1 LVFNV
6 SDSMV
11 KTGIQG
17 FDELIEGGLPRGYG
31 YTIMGGPGSGKTI
44 FAIQFIYNGAT
55 KYGENGVYVS
65 FDESLRSIRKSAS
78 NLGMD
83 LTSLEKNGQLIIVDA
98 SPIRVEL
105 GKYTTKTDTFL
116 GLPNFDIDTLMRA
129 VNKAVERVDA
139 KRIVVDPI
147 SSLTIQYRDP
157 FVVRRETMTLI
168 SSLSQDEK
176 YTSLFLSE
184 VSKPDNVN
192 QLNVEAFLTNGV
204 VILHNIKQREEKVRA
219 VEILKMRGV
228 NHSVKMHP
236 FKITDKGIVIY
247 PKEKVFST

>member
-1 LVFNV
+1 MPDNI
-6 SDSMV
+6 V

-17 FDELIEGGLPRGYG
+17 FDELVKGGLPRGYG

-44 FAIQFIYNGAT
+44 FAMQFIYNGVT
-55 KYGENGVYVS
+55 KYGENGVYIS
-65 FDESLRSIRKSAS
+65 FDESLRSIRKTAS

-83 LTSLEKNGQLIIVDA
+83 LTSLEKKGQLIIIDA

-105 GKYTTKTDTFL
+105 GKYTAKTDTFL

-147 SSLTIQYRDP
+147 SSLLIQYRDP
-157 FVVRRETMTLI
+157 FVVRRETLSLI
-168 SSLSQDEK
+168 SSLSQDEQH
-176 YTSLFLSE
+176 TSLFLSE
-184 VSKPDNVN
+184 ISKPDTIS

-204 VILHNIKQREEKVRA
+204 VILYNIKQREEKVRA

-228 NHSVKMHP
+228 NHSIKMHP
-236 FKITDKGIVIY
+236 FKITDNGIVIY
-247 PKEKVFST
+247 PKEKVFT

>member
-1 LVFNV
+1 LVFSV
-6 SDSMV
+6 SNNIV

-17 FDELIEGGLPRGYG
+17 FDELVKGGLPKGYS

-44 FAIQFIYNGAT
+44 FAMQFIYNGVT

-65 FDESLRSIRKSAS
+65 FDEPLRSIKNSAS

-83 LTSLEKNGQLIIVDA
+83 LTSLEKKEQLVIVDA
-98 SPIRVEL
+98 SPVRVKP
-105 GKYTTKTDTFL
+105 GKYASKTDTYL
-116 GLPNFDIDTLMRA
+116 GLPNFDIGTLLRA
-129 VNKAVERVDA
+129 VNEAVERVDA
-139 KRIVVDPI
+139 KRIVVDTI
-147 SSLTIQYRDP
+147 SSLLIQYRDP
-157 FVVRRETMTLI
+157 FIVRRETMTLI

-184 VSKPDNVN
+184 INKLDSVN
-192 QLNVEAFLTNGV
+192 QLYVEAFLTNGV

-228 NHSVKMHP
+228 NHSVKLHP
-236 FKITDKGIVIY
+236 FKITAKGIVIY
-247 PKEKVFST
+247 PKEKVFT

>member
-1 LVFNV
+1 LVLTV
-6 SDSMV
+6 SDIMV

-17 FDELIEGGLPRGYG
+17 FDELVNGGLPRGYS

-44 FAIQFIYNGAT
+44 FAMQFIYNGAT

-65 FDESLRSIRKSAS
+65 LDEPLRSIKNSAS

-83 LTSLEKNGQLIIVDA
+83 LTSLEKNRQLIIVDA
-98 SPIRVEL
+98 SPVRVEP
-105 GKYTTKTDTFL
+105 GKYSAKTDTYL
-116 GLPNFDIDTLMRA
+116 GLPNFDIDTLLRA
-129 VNKAVERVDA
+129 VNKAIERVDA

-147 SSLTIQYRDP
+147 SSLLIQYRDP
-157 FVVRRETMTLI
+157 FIVRRETMTLI
-168 SSLSQDEK
+168 SSLSQNEK

-184 VSKPDNVN
+184 ISKPDAVN

-228 NHSVKMHP
+228 NHSIKLHP
-236 FKITDKGIVIY
+236 FKITDNGIVIY
-247 PKEKVFST
+247 PKEKVFT